1 MASDEEE
8 KELYSSWALFLLVS
22 LTICSLLLSY
32 FLQRRQIQVIHESVV
47 SMVAGMVVGLAIR
60 GANLYHIRDMVTF
73 DHTYFFN
80 LLLPPI
86 ILNCG
91 YSLNKQHFFRS
102 AVPIFA
108 FAFVGTFISAM
119 VIGLLTYVYS
129 ATGLEGVSLG
139 FLECLMVGAILSST
153 DPVTVLAIFNQL
165 KVDTKLYTIIFGESM
180 LNDAVS
186 IVLYEAYKRFRGHT
200 LHISNLFHLVGLFL
214 LVFTVSL
221 VIGMLCGALCA
232 LILKLTQVY
241 RYRHLEICVITM
253 VAYNTYFVS
262 NALQMSGIVSL
273 LFCGIS
279 IKHYAYDN
287 MSPGTQHTLHDMFH
301 VLAQLSEN
309 FIFIYLG
316 ITLFTNLEAIY
327 KPVFIIYMILIILIS
342 RFLAVFPLSRLLNY
356 VTTHVLGRPEKCVS
370 YEHQS
375 MLFWAGLRGAVAFAL
390 AGDMPGHGGHVTRA
404 MVLVVVVFSVVVF
417 GGSTPTVIRLLN
429 IPTGVLDAPHPSSVA
444 LLPEEGQWGRMS
456 IDDDASEGWGTYH
469 TAHSPTP
476 PADDGPAV
484 SLTTMDSA
492 PGIRTRLT
500 GINGEEATAL
510 SDSSGVTSK
519 STNSP
524 GQVTSAVVTIDS
536 SSHPASSHSLP
547 LLARSLSNHDPGE
560 WIQAM
565 DSKFIKPLLTRAP
578 PSASM
583 SSPSHPYLQ
592 QDVATVSTRSAPN
605 YPSSQHPRQS
615 LPSDT
620 SGQDS

>member
-32 FLQRRQIQVIHESVV
+32 FLQRRRIQVIHESVV
-47 SMVAGMVVGLAIR
+47 SMVAGMAVGLIIR
-60 GANLYHIRDMVTF
+60 VANLYHIRDMVTF

-102 AVPIFA
+102 AVPVFTFA
-108 FAFVGTFISAM
+108 FGGTFISAM
-119 VIGLLTYVYS
+119 VIGLLAYVYS
-129 ATGLEGVSLG
+129 ATGLEGVSLS
-139 FLECLMVGAILSST
+139 FLESLMAGAILSST
-153 DPVTVLAIFNQL
+153 DPVAVLAIFNQL

-200 LHISNLFHLVGLFL
+200 LHISNLFQLVGLFL

-221 VIGMLCGALCA
+221 VIGMLCGAVCA

-241 RYRHLEICVITM
+241 RYRHLEICIITM

-316 ITLFTNLEAIY
+316 IALFTNLEAIY
-327 KPVFIIYMILIILIS
+327 KPVFIIYMILVILIS
-342 RFLAVFPLSRLLNY
+342 RFVAVFPLSRLLNY
-356 VTTHVLGRPEKCVS
+356 VTTQVLGRPEKCIS

-417 GGSTPTVIRLLN
+417 GGSTPTMIRLLN
-429 IPTGVLDAPHPSSVA
+429 IPTGVSDVPHPSSVA

-456 IDDDASEGWGTYH
+456 MDDDASEGWGTYH
-469 TAHSPTP
+469 RAQSPVDGAP
-476 PADDGPAV
+476 PV
-484 SLTTMDSA
+484 SATTIDSA
-492 PGIRTRLT
+492 PEMRTRL
-500 GINGEEATAL
+500 GRISGDEATTL
-510 SDSSGVTSK
+510 SDSSGVMSK
-519 STNSP
+519 STSSP
-524 GQVTSAVVTIDS
+524 GQDTSAVVTIEPS
-536 SSHPASSHSLP
+536 SSHSLP
-547 LLARSLSNHDPGE
+547 SLAKSLSNHDPGE

-565 DSKFIKPLLTRAP
+565 DSKFIKPLLTRP
-578 PSASM
+578 PPTSST
-583 SSPSHPYLQ
+583 SSPAHPYLQ
-592 QDVATVSTRSAPN
+592 QDVATTSIQSVPN
-605 YPSSQHPRQS
+605 YPPSQHPGES
-615 LPSDT
+615 LPSDSYGRDT
-620 SGQDS
+620 